1 VSTIIRR
8 TKIVATLGPSSESP
22 EILDKLVKAGVNV
35 VRLNF
40 SHGTPDEHRQR
51 AENVR
56 QAARNN
62 GVVVGILADM
72 QGPKIRV
79 GKYVNGKT
87 MLEPGQKYIID
98 GALDLD
104 AGNDERV
111 GITYK
116 ELIGDVVAGDR
127 LLLNDGLIVM
137 DVDEVVGQEIRC
149 TVILGGELSNNK
161 GINKAGGGLSA
172 EALTEKDKEDII
184 TACSI
189 GVDYIAISFPRH
201 GADMD
206 YARELVRAA
215 GGNAGLVAKVERAEA
230 VQDENLKSIMES
242 SDAVMVARGDLGV
255 EVGDA
260 AVPPIQKK
268 MLRMA
273 PKYNCPVIVATQ
285 MMESMCNHPIPTRA
299 EVNDVANAVLDGTD
313 AVMLSGE
320 SAAGKYPVEAVAAMH
335 RTCIETEKQRVM
347 PSSATRDPRFPP
359 QSVDECIARQAM
371 ETAHAMPIRAIAA
384 FTDSGNTVLYM
395 SRHLGDVPIYALTP
409 NDSTL
414 GRVTLFRNVTPLCM
428 PVHYGPT
435 EAPKATLAVKKLMLE
450 KNLVDKDDLII
461 MTFGTPMG
469 HSGGTN
475 ALKIVRISDNLSDD
489 EVEYF
494 G

>member
-1 VSTIIRR
+1 MSSIIRR
-8 TKIVATLGPSSESP
+8 TKIVATLGPASESP
-22 EILDKLVKAGVNV
+22 AVLDKLVGAGVNV

-40 SHGTPDEHRQR
+40 SHGTPEEHQQR

-56 QAARNN
+56 AAARKH

-72 QGPKIRV
+72 QGPKIRI

-87 MLEPGQKYIID
+87 YLEPGQKYIID
-98 GALDLD
+98 ADLDLN

-116 ELIGDVVAGDR
+116 ELITDVKPGDR

-137 DVDEVVGQEIRC
+137 DADAIIGREIHC
-149 TVILGGELSNNK
+149 TVVLGGELSNNK

-172 EALTEKDKEDII
+172 EALTEKDKEDIK
-184 TACSI
+184 TACAI
-189 GVDYIAISFPRH
+189 GADYIAISFPRH
-201 GADMD
+201 GADME
-206 YARELVRAA
+206 YARKLVREA
-215 GGNAGLVAKVERAEA
+215 GGHAGLVAKVERAEA
-230 VQDENLKSIMES
+230 VEDENLKSIMEA

-255 EVGDA
+255 EIGDA
-260 AVPPIQKK
+260 AVPPVQKK
-268 MLRMA
+268 ILRMA

-299 EVNDVANAVLDGTD
+299 EVNDVANAVLDGAD

-335 RTCIETEKQRVM
+335 RTCVETEKQRVL
-347 PSSATRDPRFPP
+347 PSSSTRDPRYPP
-359 QSVDECIARQAM
+359 HSVDECIARQAM
-371 ETAHAMPIRAIAA
+371 ETAHSMPIRAIAA

-409 NDSTL
+409 RATTL

-428 PVHYGPT
+428 DVDYGPT
-435 EAPKATLAVKKLMLE
+435 EAPKATVDLKNRMLDDGLAE
-450 KNLVDKDDLII
+450 KDDLIV

-475 ALKIVRISDNLSDD
+475 AMKIIRIGDNL
-489 EVEYF
+489 E
-494 G
+494 

>member
-1 VSTIIRR
+1 VHTIIRR
-8 TKIVATLGPSSESP
+8 TKIVATLGPASESP
-22 EILDKLVKAGVNV
+22 EVLDRLVKAGVNV

-40 SHGTPDEHRQR
+40 SHGTADEHRQR

-56 QAARNN
+56 AAAKNN

-72 QGPKIRV
+72 QGPKIRI
-79 GKYVNGKT
+79 GKFVTGKT
-87 MLEPGQKYIID
+87 QLKPGQHFIID
-98 GALDLD
+98 AAMDLD
-104 AGNDERV
+104 AGTDERV

-116 ELIGDVVAGDR
+116 ELVGDVKPGDR

-137 DVDEVVGQEIRC
+137 DTDAIIGQEIHC

-172 EALTEKDKEDII
+172 AALTEKDKEDII
-184 TACSI
+184 TACAI

-201 GADMD
+201 GADMED
-206 YARELVRAA
+206 ARKLVRAA
-215 GGNAGLVAKVERAEA
+215 GGHAGLVAKVERAEA
-230 VQDENLKSIMES
+230 VEEENLKSIMAA

-285 MMESMCNHPIPTRA
+285 MMESMCNNPIPTRA

-320 SAAGKYPVEAVAAMH
+320 SAAGKYPVEAVEAMH
-335 RTCIETEKQRVM
+335 RTCIETEKQHVL
-347 PSSATRDPRFPP
+347 PSSATRDPRYPP

-371 ETAHAMPIRAIAA
+371 ETAHTMQIRAITA

-409 NDSTL
+409 KVSTL

-428 PVHYGPT
+428 PVDYGPT
-435 EAPKATLAVKKLMLE
+435 EAPQATIDVKKMMLE
-450 KNLVDKDDLII
+450 KGLADEDDLII

-475 ALKIVRISDNLSDD
+475 ALKIIRIGDNLS
-489 EVEYF
+489 
-494 G
+494 